1 MNHLKYA
8 TWRKSSHSDGTG
20 NCVEVAFADWRKSS
34 YSSGTGNC
42 VEVAFADWHKSSYS
56 SGATGNCVEVASAD
70 DAVGV
75 RDSRQHGYGPVLEF
89 TRTQWAAFLRA
100 AKDGEFDPQPRRQ
113 SR

>member
-1 MNHLKYA
+1 MNHRKYA

-42 VEVAFADWHKSSYS
+42 VEVAAGDS
-56 SGATGNCVEVASAD
+56 D
-70 DAVGV
+70 VGV
-75 RDSRQHGYGPVLEF
+75 RDSKQDDRGPVLEF
-89 TRTQWAAFLRA
+89 TRTEWAAFLRA